1 MDARTKA
8 GFFLVYGAWVP
19 MVVWQTAP
27 KWAPRVIG
35 ELRYEAIAASP
46 VVDVV
51 GWVWFVGAFAAGFYL
66 LFDLDVSPFLR
77 RLRRRLGGPGERRG
91 D

>member
-19 MVVWQTAP
+19 MIVWQTAP
-27 KWAPRVIG
+27 TWAPAVIG
-35 ELRYEAIAASP
+35 ELRYKAMAASAF
-46 VVDVV
+46 VDVI
-51 GWVWFVGAFAAGFYL
+51 GWVWFVGAYAAGFYL
-66 LFDLDVSPFLR
+66 LFDLDILSFLE
-77 RLRRRLGGPGERRG
+77 RLRRKFGGPGGGQG